1 MRPTRPMRPKWVGV
15 GRSGRTGRSFPNL
28 IPGGHPVSQ
37 ESESPPS
44 ALQPSA
50 SFIAS
55 ALGDS
60 QFSHCVASFSPL
72 LHFPQIWIV
81 IFWNSR
87 PVWAAREQV
96 VAKAVDDGLW
106 RGVSTPR
113 PSPRTYL
120 RAGCTRRQCPVD
132 FAADREKTL
141 TKRAMDVSRA
151 VQNLRRWTVT

>member
-1 MRPTRPMRPKWVGV
+1 LRDDR
-15 GRSGRTGRSFPNL
+15 
-28 IPGGHPVSQ
+28 Q
-37 ESESPPS
+37 EW
-44 ALQPSA
+44 
-50 SFIAS
+50 
-55 ALGDS
+55 
-60 QFSHCVASFSPL
+60 L
-72 LHFPQIWIV
+72 LLVKKRGQLLRKGIEMKRFLAFHFPQIWIV